1 MKIKAA
7 KITELIFFRK
17 QQSHKSFSIL
27 HILLS
32 VEVSLFVL
40 SPDLEDRDAVE
51 VATWRKFSFDK
62 IFQIQNSLS
71 SQNFI

>member
-1 MKIKAA
+1 MKIKPA

-17 QQSHKSFSIL
+17 RQNHKSFSIL

-40 SPDLEDRDAVE
+40 SLDLEDRDAVE

>member
-51 VATWRKFSFDK
+51 VGNLAK
-62 IFQIQNSLS
+62 IIY
-71 SQNFI
+71 